1 MKKRMQALPASFKK
15 VNRMPVFERYCD
27 KCGELS
33 KRLKNVN
40 GRMLC
45 PKCRGLR
52 TGEDDEEIGRKAQL
66 RKLWTMKE
74 K

>member
-1 MKKRMQALPASFKK
+1 
-15 VNRMPVFERYCD
+15 MPVFEKYCD

-33 KRLKNVN
+33 KRLRNVN

-45 PKCRGLR
+45 PRCRGLR
-52 TGEDDEEIGRKAQL
+52 IEEDEETGRKAQL
-66 RKLWTMKE
+66 RKLWTVKE